1 MALPNYEKN
10 ENEIVNMNN
19 KINEMVK
26 MKTINNAQ
34 INAYGNID
42 LELNQDSAMVLGV
55 KLSNNGCNSIPFINA
70 NKWYCYVVKNQ
81 AQSVLNLHTSGTVNA
96 TIYYMEI

>member
-34 INAYGNID
+34 VNAYGNID

-55 KLSNNGCNSIPFINA
+55 KLSNNACNSIPFINA

>member
-34 INAYGNID
+34 VNAYGNID

-55 KLSNNGCNSIPFINA
+55 KLSNNDCNSIPFINT

-81 AQSVLNLHTSGTVNA
+81 TQSVLNLHTSGTVNA

>member
-55 KLSNNGCNSIPFINA
+55 KLSNNDCNSIPFINA